1 MLLALSVISAQG
13 ATLGP
18 TAYKVFDERGGSI
31 GRLDNNDWTLPD
43 PDKFVSSRHAVLAF
57 RGGAFYLEDTST
69 NGTFVN
75 GRDRPASKT
84 EPTRMQD
91 GDRIFIGDYEILVQI
106 IDYGASAPE
115 LTAVPASAGAQPPP
129 RAVPQP
135 MMPQPTMPLPQ
146 LSMPHAGLARETG
159 FEAGDSPAVIGSDYS
174 KPRGGTHAAFDAPA
188 VFDVEAPVPTPA
200 ATSGPGALPEPFS
213 FVSAIPLDW
222 QLTGSRTLQP
232 VAPPLLPV
240 LPAIGPPPS
249 AVIPMASALAVSHMA
264 TAAATAG
271 TVSGGGASELLA
283 GLGLEPARVDPSIY
297 QQLAGIIRVVVQ
309 GMLGVLQARAE
320 VKNNFRMSMTS
331 IRPVENNPL
340 KFSLNA
346 DDALHNLFV
355 KRNPGY
361 LGPAEAF
368 YEGFQDIAF
377 HQMAMLA
384 GIRAAYDSML
394 GKFHP
399 GHLEEVYT
407 RKLRRTSMLNLGNRL
422 KFWEMYRE
430 QFEDLEKDSEANFQL
445 LFGEEFARAYN
456 EQLQKLAA
464 AARLQQR

>member
-1 MLLALSVISAQG
+1 VISAQG

-43 PDKFVSSRHAVLAF
+43 PDKFVSSRHAVLKFKA
-57 RGGAFYLEDTST
+57 GAFYLEDTST
-69 NGTFVN
+69 NGTFINAREQPV
-75 GRDRPASKT
+75 SKS
-84 EPTRMQD
+84 EPTLMRD

-106 IDYGASAPE
+106 IDYGAAAPE
-115 LTAVPASAGAQPPP
+115 LMAVPATAGTQSPP

-135 MMPQPTMPLPQ
+135 TLPLPR
-146 LSMPHAGLARETG
+146 LSMPHSGLATEMGLQTG
-159 FEAGDSPAVIGSDYS
+159 DPLAVIVG
-174 KPRGGTHAAFDAPA
+174 RAGGHAAFDDPA
-188 VFDVEAPVPTPA
+188 VFDGEAPVPVPTA
-200 ATSGPGALPEPFS
+200 AAAPGPGALPEPFS
-213 FVSAIPLDW
+213 FESAIPLDW
-222 QLTGSRTLQP
+222 QLTGSRTLRP
-232 VAPPLLPV
+232 ATPALVSV

-249 AVIPMASALAVSHMA
+249 AITPMASTLGAAP
-264 TAAATAG
+264 TASAA
-271 TVSGGGASELLA
+271 SGGGAPEVLA
-283 GLGLEPARVDPSIY
+283 GLGLDPTRVDPSIY
-297 QQLAGIIRVVVQ
+297 QQLAGIIRIVVQ

-331 IRPVENNPL
+331 IRPVENTPL

-361 LGPAEAF
+361 LGPPEAF

-399 GHLEEVYT
+399 ARLEELYT
-407 RKLRRTSMLNLGNRL
+407 RKLRRTSVLNLGNRL

-430 QFEDLEKDSEANFQL
+430 QFEDLEKDHEANFQL

-464 AARLQQR
+464 AARLQHR

>member
-1 MLLALSVISAQG
+1 MLLALSVISARG

-43 PDKFVSSRHAVLAF
+43 PDKFVSSRHVVLKF
-57 RGGAFYLEDTST
+57 RAGAFYLEDTST
-69 NGTFVN
+69 NGTFIN
-75 GRDRPASKT
+75 ERDRPASKT
-84 EPTRMQD
+84 DATLMQD
-91 GDRIFIGDYEILVQI
+91 GDRIFIGDYEILVQV

-115 LTAVPASAGAQPPP
+115 LTAVPATAGPQPPP

-135 MMPQPTMPLPQ
+135 TMPLLQ
-146 LSMPHAGLARETG
+146 LSMPPAGLATELGLETG
-159 FEAGDSPAVIGSDYS
+159 DPLGVIGGR
-174 KPRGGTHAAFDAPA
+174 PGVHAAFDDPA
-188 VFDVEAPVPTPA
+188 VVDVEAPA
-200 ATSGPGALPEPFS
+200 
-213 FVSAIPLDW
+213 
-222 QLTGSRTLQP
+222 
-232 VAPPLLPV
+232 
-240 LPAIGPPPS
+240 S
-249 AVIPMASALAVSHMA
+249 AVV
-264 TAAATAG
+264 TAE
-271 TVSGGGASELLA
+271 TVSGGGAPELLA
-283 GLGLEPARVDPSIY
+283 GLGLDPTRVEPSIY
-297 QQLAGIIRVVVQ
+297 QQLAGIIRIVVQ

-361 LGPAEAF
+361 LGPPEAF

-399 GHLEEVYT
+399 ERLEELYT

-430 QFEDLEKDSEANFQL
+430 QFEDLEKDSEANFQH

-464 AARLQQR
+464 AARLQHR

>member
-31 GRLDNNDWTLPD
+31 GRLDNNDWTLPE
-43 PDKFVSSRHAVLAF
+43 PDKFVSSRHAVLEF
-57 RGGAFYLEDTST
+57 RAGAFYLEDTST

-84 EPTRMQD
+84 EPTLMQD

-106 IDYGASAPE
+106 IDYGAAAPE
-115 LTAVPASAGAQPPP
+115 LTAVPASAGTQPPP
-129 RAVPQP
+129 RAV
-135 MMPQPTMPLPQ
+135 PQPTMPLPQ
-146 LSMPHAGLARETG
+146 LSMPHAGLATETG
-159 FEAGDSPAVIGSDYS
+159 FETGGPLAVIGGDYS
-174 KPRGGTHAAFDAPA
+174 KPRTDVHAAFDAPA
-188 VFDVEAPVPTPA
+188 VFDVEAPVPTAA
-200 ATSGPGALPEPFS
+200 ATSSPGALPEPFS
-213 FVSAIPLDW
+213 FESAIPLDW

-232 VAPPLLPV
+232 AAPPLVPV

-249 AVIPMASALAVSHMA
+249 AVTPMAG
-264 TAAATAG
+264 AAQMATAG
-271 TVSGGGASELLA
+271 TVPGGGAPELLA

-340 KFSLNA
+340 KFSLNS

-399 GHLEEVYT
+399 GHLEELYT
-407 RKLRRTSMLNLGNRL
+407 RKLRRTSLLNIGNRL

-464 AARLQQR
+464 AARLQHR